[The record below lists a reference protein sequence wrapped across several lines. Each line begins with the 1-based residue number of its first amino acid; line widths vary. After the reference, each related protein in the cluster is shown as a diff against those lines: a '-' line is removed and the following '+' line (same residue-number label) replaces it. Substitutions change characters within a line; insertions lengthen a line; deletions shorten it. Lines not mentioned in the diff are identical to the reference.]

1 MTVTDIMNIL
11 MPSVILHGL
20 YDYIVCFE
28 LFGDGL
34 DTHVAS
40 VSYSGCRWMESLFLC
55 CHFHL
60 CVDFYDDLL
69 FDDQRMAISTATIS
83 FPTNQTISYSR
94 SSMYVY
100 STALCFRFIYFCCVY
115 CYLVFSFDVYSG
127 FCSTRRKEQKWIFDN
142 KEKKRY
148 MLQ

>member
-1 MTVTDIMNIL
+1 
-11 MPSVILHGL
+11 
-20 YDYIVCFE
+20 
-28 LFGDGL
+28 
-34 DTHVAS
+34 
-40 VSYSGCRWMESLFLC
+40 MESLFLC

-60 CVDFYDDLL
+60 CIDIYDDLL

-100 STALCFRFIYFCCVY
+100 SIALCFRFIYFCCVY

-148 MLQ
+148 MFQ